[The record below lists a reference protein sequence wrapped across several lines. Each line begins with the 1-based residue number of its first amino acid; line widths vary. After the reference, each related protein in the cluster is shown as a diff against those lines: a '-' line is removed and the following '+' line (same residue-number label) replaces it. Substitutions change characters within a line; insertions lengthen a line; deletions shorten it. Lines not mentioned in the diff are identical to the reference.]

1 MRSRVYVETSI
12 ISYLTARPSR
22 DIVLAGRQEVT
33 REWWEHRR
41 KKYDLVVSQVVH
53 AEIAAGD
60 TKAASARRA
69 MIADLPVLDTSD
81 DAIDLAAELVKRG
94 VLPERAAADA
104 LHLAVSATS
113 GVAILLTWNCR
124 HLANPRT
131 MERAYDVL
139 RSMGLRPPMICTPDE
154 LTGDESHE

>member
-1 MRSRVYVETSI
+1 MTSI
-12 ISYLTARPSR
+12 
-22 DIVLAGRQEVT
+22 
-33 REWWEHRR
+33 
-41 KKYDLVVSQVVH
+41 VSQRTDPRCH
-53 AEIAAGD
+53 
-60 TKAASARRA
+60 
-69 MIADLPVLDTSD
+69 
-81 DAIDLAAELVKRG
+81 RG
-94 VLPERAAADA
+94 LYTGGA